1 MVRERGVWSRKFGNS
16 RKIFDQRKM
25 FFVSSEICDLM
36 IGERERYIIRMKVEL
51 SYRILDRENL
61 IIVIFE
67 VIKKFLDFII

>member
-1 MVRERGVWSRKFGNS
+1 MFGRGNLEIRGKFLI
-16 RKIFDQRKM
+16 KMKM

-36 IGERERYIIRMKVEL
+36 IGERERYIIRMKEL

-67 VIKKFLDFII
+67 VIKKFLDFIT